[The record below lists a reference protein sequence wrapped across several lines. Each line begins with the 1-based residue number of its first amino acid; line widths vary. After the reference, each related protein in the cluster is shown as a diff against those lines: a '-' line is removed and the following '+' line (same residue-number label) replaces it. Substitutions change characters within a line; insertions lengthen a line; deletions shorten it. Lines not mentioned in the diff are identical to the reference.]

1 MWEMTDLDDR
11 LFQRSKVVLR
21 HLEQKKIYPN
31 LFVRYLQFYLDP
43 EVPIYLEQ
51 CLFMDKLIPLIK
63 NGENLKVKG
72 EKLSIYDGY
81 IWDQFLTQLTG
92 QK

>member
-11 LFQRSKVVLR
+11 LSQRSKVVLR

-51 CLFMDKLIPLIK
+51 CLFMDKLITLIK
-63 NGENLKVKG
+63 KWGKFKGQRRKVINL
-72 EKLSIYDGY
+72 
-81 IWDQFLTQLTG
+81 
-92 QK
+92 

>member
-1 MWEMTDLDDR
+1 MTDLDDR
-11 LFQRSKVVLR
+11 LSQRSKF
-21 HLEQKKIYPN
+21 EIYPN
-31 LFVRYLQFYLDP
+31 LLVRYLQFYLDP

-72 EKLSIYDGY
+72 EKLSIYDGC
-81 IWDQFLTQLTG
+81 IWDQFLTQLTV